1 MAEPDRRGVAS
12 IGARIRAERQQ
23 RGATVRGLARDIGVS
38 ASLISQIETGKSL
51 PSVSTLYAIT
61 TALGVPVEELFDRVA
76 DGPGDAGDGTGDG
89 ESRGSTHAPAGGFAD
104 AAGLPAP
111 DRDQPTGPHLR
122 PGGREILALESG
134 VTWERLG
141 QLRGHHVDF
150 LKITY
155 GPGSTSASR
164 GELMRHA
171 GTEYGYLIR
180 GELVLTLGVRGAP
193 ARPRRLGVLRLD
205 DPPRLPQRRRRARGR
220 DLVRARRRL
229 TQARGVEPVRNR
241 RHYVE

>member
-1 MAEPDRRGVAS
+1 MAEPGRRGVAS

-61 TALGVPVEELFDRVA
+61 TALGVPVEELFDRA
-76 DGPGDAGDGTGDG
+76 PNSAAAGAGDS
-89 ESRGSTHAPAGGFAD
+89 ESRGSTHAPTGGFSD

-134 VTWERLG
+134 VSWERLG

-164 GELMRHA
+164 GELMHHA

-180 GELVLTLGVRGAP
+180 GELVLTLGVEE
-193 ARPRRLGVLRLD
+193 RRLGPGDSVCFDSTTPHGYRND
-205 DPPRLPQRRRRARGR
+205 GD
-220 DLVRARRRL
+220 
-229 TQARGVEPVRNR
+229 EPAIGIWFVQ
-241 RHYVE
+241 EDT

>member
-1 MAEPDRRGVAS
+1 MAEPGRRGVAS

-38 ASLISQIETGKSL
+38 ASLISQIENGKSL

-61 TALGVPVEELFDRVA
+61 TALGVPVEELFDPA
-76 DGPGDAGDGTGDG
+76 TDGAG
-89 ESRGSTHAPAGGFAD
+89 ESRGSIHAPTGGFAD

-111 DRDQPTGPHLR
+111 DRDQPTGPHLC

-155 GPGSTSASR
+155 GPGSTSATR
-164 GELMRHA
+164 GELMQHA
-171 GTEYGYLIR
+171 GTEYGYLIS
-180 GELVLTLGVRGAP
+180 GELVLTLGAEES
-193 ARPRRLGVLRLD
+193 RLGPGDSVCFDSTTPHGYRND
-205 DPPRLPQRRRRARGR
+205 GD
-220 DLVRARRRL
+220 
-229 TQARGVEPVRNR
+229 EPAVGIWF
-241 RHYVE
+241 VQEDT

>member
-1 MAEPDRRGVAS
+1 MAEPGIAS

-23 RGATVRGLARDIGVS
+23 RGATVRGLARDVGVS

-61 TALGVPVEELFDRVA
+61 TALGVPVEDLFDPP
-76 DGPGDAGDGTGDG
+76 GGDADVDPRR
-89 ESRGSTHAPAGGFAD
+89 SAHAPAAGFAAAVGLHAPNRD
-104 AAGLPAP
+104 A
-111 DRDQPTGPHLR
+111 PTGPHLN
-122 PGGREILALESG
+122 PGNREILTLDSG

-171 GTEYGYLIR
+171 GTEYGYLIS
-180 GELVLTLGVRGAP
+180 GELVLTLGFEE
-193 ARPRRLGVLRLD
+193 RRLGPGDSVCFDSTTPHGYRND
-205 DPPRLPQRRRRARGR
+205 GD
-220 DLVRARRRL
+220 
-229 TQARGVEPVRNR
+229 EPAIGIWFVQ
-241 RHYVE
+241 EDG